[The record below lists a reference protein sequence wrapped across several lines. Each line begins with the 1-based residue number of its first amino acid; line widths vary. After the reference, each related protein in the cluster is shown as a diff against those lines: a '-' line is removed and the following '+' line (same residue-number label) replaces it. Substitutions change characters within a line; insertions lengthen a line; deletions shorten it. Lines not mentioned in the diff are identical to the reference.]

1 MPVTDTAAPTP
12 AAPPASGDAAAW
24 RMAAHWP
31 DLAMAVTDQAIESV
45 DHLLR
50 GLALLLQRGRL
61 SDAEYRILA
70 QPAQRLKQ
78 CGVQA
83 QQIVRLQSGQV
94 RQSHEKIDLAYVVES
109 VLQERREA
117 LALQGI
123 TVRRQFRPVELLIDP
138 TLAYSLVQTV
148 LEWGLQHGSR
158 LELRVEPHPVDDG
171 PLQPGESRPARAWLE
186 LAVVLDSPIVPVSVH
201 ADGVLWLLAQQLAST
216 DGGIV
221 LQRHVEPGRVR
232 LTAQFR
238 RTVGQMYTATG
249 AGADAGA
256 PSTVFKT
263 IGGSY
268 AVICSADA
276 DTRLRALAVV
286 KKLGI
291 AADGVA
297 SAAQALS
304 ALATRDIHLLVLDEA
319 HLPADAAQ
327 LADTL
332 AERRPGIGVVRLVND
347 TAAAAHDEGAAERH
361 DAPRVPLEA
370 LDARLGPAV
379 MFTLSK
385 VV

>member
-1 MPVTDTAAPTP
+1 MTPP
-12 AAPPASGDAAAW
+12 AAPSSNAPAPSGDAAW

-31 DLAMAVTDQAIESV
+31 DLAVALTEQAIDSV

-50 GLALLLQRGRL
+50 GLGLLLQRGRL
-61 SDAEYRILA
+61 TEAEYRILA
-70 QPAQRLKQ
+70 LPAQRLKQ
-78 CGVQA
+78 CGVHA

-138 TLAYSLVQTV
+138 TVAYSLVQAM
-148 LEWGLQHGSR
+148 LEWAVQQGSR
-158 LELRVEPHPVDDG
+158 LELSVEPRVPDDTVPATAEPGPPRGWLAVDVLLDG
-171 PLQPGESRPARAWLE
+171 PRVPES
-186 LAVVLDSPIVPVSVH
+186 VY

-216 DGGIV
+216 DGGIA
-221 LQRHVEPGRVR
+221 LQRQVEPGRVR

-238 RTVGQMYTATG
+238 RTVGQVRATDATG
-249 AGADAGA
+249 HDSGA

-263 IGGSY
+263 IGDSY
-268 AVICSADA
+268 AVVCSADA
-276 DTRLRALAVV
+276 PTRLRALDVV

-297 SAAQALS
+297 SAAQALA
-304 ALATRDIHLLVLDEA
+304 ALAARDIHLLVLDEA

-332 AERRPGIGVVRLVND
+332 AQRRPGIAVVRLVGD
-347 TAAAAHDEGAAERH
+347 TQPGTDQDAAGEHHE
-361 DAPRVPLEA
+361 APRIPLEA

-379 MFTLSK
+379 MFSLSK